1 MDIEIVAE
9 GLGFA
14 EGPVEMPNGDIV
26 TVDVRGG
33 RLMRSQPDGST
44 REIASP
50 GGGPNGAAIGPDG
63 ALYVVN
69 NGGFPWSERSG
80 LLIPV
85 DENGST
91 RPPNFE
97 GGWVDRIDPETG
109 DIDRL
114 FDGLDGERFLGP
126 NDIVFDQSG
135 GFWFTDLG
143 KSDARSMDRGS
154 LFYARPD
161 GTGLRRVAWNLTG
174 PNGVGLSPDGSIVY
188 VAETNTGRLLAWNVV
203 GPGEVT
209 GSPKIMMATANHF
222 DSLAVEADG
231 TVVVAAISHG
241 ICVLRPSGE
250 IDYVEV
256 PDVMTTNVCFA
267 GDDMQS
273 AYITMSASGR
283 LGKVRWPRPGLRLAF

>member
-1 MDIEIVAE
+1 MGITIVAE

-14 EGPVEMPNGDIV
+14 EGPVMMPNNDIV

-33 RLMRSQPDGST
+33 RLMRTSPDGST
-44 REIASP
+44 RVLATP

-80 LLIPV
+80 FLIPL
-85 DENGST
+85 DESGST
-91 RPPNFE
+91 RPDGFE
-97 GGWVDRIDPETG
+97 GGWIDRIDPDTG
-109 DIDRL
+109 VVDRL
-114 FDGLDGERFLGP
+114 LDGLDGERFLGP

-154 LFYARPD
+154 LFYAQHD
-161 GTGLRRVAWNLTG
+161 GSGLRRVASGLLG
-174 PNGVGLSPDGSIVY
+174 PNGVGLSPDGSVVH
-188 VAETNTGRLLAWNVV
+188 VAETNTGRILSWDVV
-203 GPGEVT
+203 APGEVA
-209 GSPKIMMATANHF
+209 GPHRILAATANHF

-241 ICVLRPSGE
+241 LCVIRPDGDIS
-250 IDYVEV
+250 YVDV
-256 PDVMTTNVCFA
+256 PDFMTTNVCFA
-267 GDDMQS
+267 GDELRT
-273 AYITMSASGR
+273 AYITMSATGR
-283 LGKVRWPRPGLRLAF
+283 LGMMKWPRPGLALAF

>member
-33 RLMRSQPDGST
+33 RIMRSQADGST

-91 RPPNFE
+91 RPLNFE

-109 DIDRL
+109 DINRL

-126 NDIVFDQSG
+126 NDIVFDHSG

-143 KSDARSMDRGS
+143 KSDSRSMDRGS

-161 GTGLRRVAWNLTG
+161 GTGLRRVASNLTG
-174 PNGVGLSPDGSIVY
+174 PNGVGLSPDESIVY
-188 VAETNTGRLLAWNVV
+188 VAETNTGRLLAWDVV
-203 GPGEVT
+203 DPGEVS
-209 GSPKIMMATANHF
+209 GSPKIMMATPNHF